1 MGKTGITR
9 VAEFVR
15 ADERRKVYVREG
27 AGGVVAIGE
36 ESSGVVTQLAYGDAV
51 HRSELHVI
59 EAKLEPVL
67 RRLTGESSLVRALHT
82 LFADEE
88 VSLTDLMDECDA
100 RRIGYWYLSMGDATG
115 VSLRRS
121 RVA

>member
-1 MGKTGITR
+1 MGKTEITR

-36 ESSGVVTQLAYGDAV
+36 ESSGVVTQLAYGDTV

-67 RRLTGESSLVRALHT
+67 RRLTGEGSLMRALHT

-100 RRIGYWYLSMGDATG
+100 RRIGYWYLAVGDSSG